1 MSGLFFRIVAR
12 LWTSGKLY
20 IEMRIYFRT
29 RSLCVC
35 VWRGENQSLASR
47 FKLSASDN
55 HLVPTRFILAL
66 CCCAVVVKP
75 TYIYFLILLRCNRCA
90 WWIVGHQ
97 TIQMYTTIVCTICL
111 IAGLILYPFFS
122 FHLLLLLINSLND
135 RTRGKQGLANHRVD
149 LSFASGCIET

>member
-1 MSGLFFRIVAR
+1 MSGFFFRIVAR

-55 HLVPTRFILAL
+55 HLVPARFILPL

-111 IAGLILYPFFS
+111 IAGLILYPFFLFICCCCWS
-122 FHLLLLLINSLND
+122 IRWTIERGENKDWQIIAWICRLLL
-135 RTRGKQGLANHRVD
+135 AV
-149 LSFASGCIET
+149 